1 MDYSFLDKD
10 EYKEIPVIK
19 ITVNN
24 NDLPF
29 YIICMDK
36 CNEHP
41 HRHEFVQII
50 YMSRGKLKHVINDN
64 VFEVVK
70 GDIFVIPPY
79 VPHYFIDD
87 SKEKFELIE
96 FEFVPEFINEKFSS
110 DCMDSSFMDFAYLEP
125 FLVAQNAIKPRL
137 NLKGSLMNE
146 VEDILREIIREYE
159 IKDRD
164 FSLLIKALSQK
175 LLVIVGREFRK
186 NVEHSETSSLFE
198 RHRDALHSALVYIED
213 NLDKT
218 ITLDDAAKTAMI
230 SQSYFR
236 YLFRLMTQKSF
247 TEYVN
252 EQRINKACRLL
263 KIKPHMKVSDICTRV
278 GYNNISHFNRI
289 FRQVT
294 GQTPVM
300 VRKSKY

>member
-19 ITVNN
+19 ITVNK

-36 CNEHP
+36 CNQNP
-41 HRHEFVQII
+41 HRHEYVQII

-64 VFEVVK
+64 VFEVSK

-87 SKEKFELIE
+87 AKEKFELIE
-96 FEFVPEFINEKFSS
+96 FEFVPEFVNEKFSS
-110 DCMDSSFMDFAYLEP
+110 DYMDSSFMDFAYLEP
-125 FLVAQNAIKPRL
+125 FLVASNALRPRL
-137 NLKGSLMNE
+137 NLAGALMIE
-146 VEDILREIIREYE
+146 VEEILREIIREYE
-159 IKDRD
+159 MKEKD
-164 FSLLIKALSQK
+164 FSLLIKALLLK
-175 LLVIVGREFRK
+175 LLIIVGREYGK
-186 NVEHSETSSLFE
+186 SVDHSETSNLFE
-198 RHRDALHSALVYIED
+198 RHRDALHSALMFIED
-213 NLDKT
+213 NLDRT
-218 ITLDDAAKTAMI
+218 ITLEETAKTAMV

-247 TEYVN
+247 MEYVN

-263 KIKPHMKVSDICTRV
+263 NIKPYMKVADICTRV

-294 GQTPVM
+294 GQTPLM
-300 VRKSKY
+300 IRKSRS